1 MKIITSQILK
11 DDFELKI
18 LERGGIVKEV
28 NRDFIIDAVG
38 HVKTYL
44 INTHNVRP
52 GQKVVLATTMW
63 PDYLIIFLAVA
74 ELGLSFVVTDY
85 PKLGNS
91 FSVHKKLSLYG
102 SIDHV
107 IGHPLHGD
115 DIWNHFPESN
125 CIKLDLL
132 DCFTS
137 TQEHKDTIWANEES
151 ILIYSTSSG
160 STGTPKVITH
170 NHRFFSELLHRNAK
184 IYGLNKDDRCL
195 HNKGLH
201 HGSVTGVFFLPTLQY
216 CSYHYYTD
224 LFNNTC
230 PPAEWVDWIQKEKMT
245 RVFLMTKSLDEFCE
259 HLDIDNC
266 QHNDLNLYVLS
277 YVGKEHI
284 KNCYKIWSIFG
295 CTETSGPLFLPCID
309 QTIDP
314 EKFDR
319 GMMGSVLDDFYKLS
333 LDNDILQVTMPT
345 GEIISTGDKFEVRNE
360 IWHHL
365 GRDTLY
371 RLKNGTI
378 FFDVLVECIESYTKT
393 HHQDFFD
400 VVIDKEEDSIYIRTN
415 EALDLDSLN
424 RFIETEILTNSESQ
438 KNYVVHKQLV
448 GKREDFIT
456 GIKFDPEE
464 VRLRCRKL

>member
-1 MKIITSQILK
+1 MNY
-11 DDFELKI
+11 DFKLKI
-18 LERGGIVKEV
+18 LHRGGIIEEV

-44 INTHNVRP
+44 INTHHVQP
-52 GQKVVLATTMW
+52 GQKVVLTNNSW
-63 PDYLIIFLAVA
+63 PDYLITFLAVA

-107 IGHPLHGD
+107 IGHPLQDD
-115 DIWNHFPESN
+115 DIWNYFQESN
-125 CIKLDLL
+125 CIKFNLL
-132 DCFTS
+132 ECFKS
-137 TQEHKDTIWANEES
+137 TGEHKDTISATEES

-160 STGTPKVITH
+160 STGTPKVVEH

-184 IYGLNKDDRCL
+184 IYGLNNADRCL

-201 HGSVTGVFFLPTLQY
+201 HGSVTGVFFLPTLKY
-216 CSYHYYTD
+216 CAYHYYTD
-224 LFNNTC
+224 LFNNAC
-230 PPAEWVDWIQKEKMT
+230 PPSEWVDWIQKEKMT

-259 HLDIDNC
+259 HLNIDNC
-266 QHNDLNLYVLS
+266 LHKELNLYVLS
-277 YVGKEHI
+277 YVDKQHIEKISKE
-284 KNCYKIWSIFG
+284 NCCKIWSIFG

-309 QTIDP
+309 QNINP
-314 EKFDR
+314 ETFDR
-319 GMMGSVLDDFYKLS
+319 TMMGSVLDDFYKLS
-333 LDNDILQVTMPT
+333 LDNGILQVTMPT
-345 GEIISTGDKFEVRNE
+345 GEVISTGDRFEVRNE
-360 IWHHL
+360 TWHHL

-400 VVIDKEEDSIYIRTN
+400 LVIDKEEDSIYIRIN
-415 EALDLDSLN
+415 EVLDLDSLN
-424 RFIETEILTNSESQ
+424 RFIETEIVTNSETRQ
-438 KNYVVHKQLV
+438 NYVVHKQLV

-464 VRLRCRKL
+464 VRLRCRKI